1 MFVQDKTNPFWAP
14 FMLLNCELF
23 TMQIPIIM
31 PYAYDAD
38 PLLQKEDLNTCGKMI
53 MGLLYTFT
61 FMTKYT

>member
-1 MFVQDKTNPFWAP
+1 
-14 FMLLNCELF
+14 
-23 TMQIPIIM
+23 M